1 MTGNEAISVL
11 LNTYKYEIEKGGRG
25 CGKTAMRT
33 ALIMGANAI
42 SLIQKAMGDDEYWT
56 ADKIEVLEELLKRE
70 NALVLDT
77 VSKGL
82 YDQIKWDR
90 DVAIGQLEELG
101 LSLGQK
107 IDGVYLSKE
116 EYNKLLECA
125 DKRYKYGKNLFVNT
139 QFR

>member
-1 MTGNEAISVL
+1 MELINKQELWCDIMMLPHNGDIISSEEVEQAIIEARVID
-11 LNTYKYEIEKGGRG
+11 
-25 CGKTAMRT
+25 A
-33 ALIMGANAI
+33 
-42 SLIQKAMGDDEYWT
+42 
-56 ADKIEVLEELLKRE
+56 
-70 NALVLDT
+70 

-82 YDQIKWDR
+82 YDQIKWER
-90 DVAIGQLEELG
+90 DIALEQLEELG

-116 EYNKLLECA
+116 EYNRLLECA

>member
-11 LNTYKYEIEKGGRG
+11 LNAYKYEIEKGGRA

-33 ALIMGANAI
+33 ALLMGANAI
-42 SLIQKAMGDDEYWT
+42 SLIQKAMGDDDYWT
-56 ADKIEVLEELLKRE
+56 ADKIEVLEDLLKRE
-70 NALVLDT
+70 NASALDT

-82 YDQIKWDR
+82 YDQIKWER

-107 IDGVYLSKE
+107 IDGVYLGKE
-116 EYNKLLECA
+116 EYNRLLECA